1 MERWAHGQSFVGHH
15 RTSYGECRTKMQGLV
30 VIAQTSVRNGA
41 DTRLRRFYHD
51 IQGKSKKS
59 FLLQF
64 EVDMGTVRKPT
75 NESDKATLARVE
87 KEMAKPRIAKSA
99 RKDA

>member
-1 MERWAHGQSFVGHH
+1 MIRSSG
-15 RTSYGECRTKMQGLV
+15 
-30 VIAQTSVRNGA
+30 
-41 DTRLRRFYHD
+41 RFNTELDKALGYAVTL
-51 IQGKSKKS
+51 GKSRKS

-64 EVDMGTVRKPT
+64 EVDMGTVTKPT

-99 RKDA
+99 RKEA